1 LLAAPPPDAN
11 EDGSGPEEAASK
23 VASVTTG
30 RKRRQRRESAM
41 RQDGGLQRAAVVLL
55 QATLVMG
62 ILIGCGAA
70 ARPVDGTLDLPH
82 FANQAPAMGMETFSV
97 LEPRD
102 GRHLGP
108 VR

>member
-1 LLAAPPPDAN
+1 
-11 EDGSGPEEAASK
+11 
-23 VASVTTG
+23 
-30 RKRRQRRESAM
+30 M

-62 ILIGCGAA
+62 ILIGCGVA

-108 VR
+108 VRQRGSDDSG

>member
-1 LLAAPPPDAN
+1 M
-11 EDGSGPEEAASK
+11 
-23 VASVTTG
+23 TTG
-30 RKRRQRRESAM
+30 LKRRQRRESAM
-41 RQDGGLQRAAVVLL
+41 RQDGGLQRAAVMLL

-62 ILIGCGAA
+62 ILIGCGVA

>member
-23 VASVTTG
+23 GASVTTG
-30 RKRRQRRESAM
+30 RKRRPRRESAM

-55 QATLVMG
+55 HATLVMG
-62 ILIGCGAA
+62 ILIGCGVA

-82 FANQAPAMGMETFSV
+82 FANQAPAMGMEPSPRLSV
-97 LEPRD
+97 ATEAIWAQ
-102 GRHLGP
+102 
-108 VR
+108 